1 MNRKVL
7 IAGAHGVIG
16 RAAAIRLASQ
26 PDAEVFGLSRRI
38 GTPIA
43 GLKTVSVDQLDPEQ
57 VKDRLSAIREV
68 THIVF
73 AAYIEK
79 QKAAEKSEFN
89 VAILRNLPDAVEAT
103 SPKLQHVTF
112 YQGGKAYG
120 ADLATAAQ
128 QGHPRDR
135 LTTPPISQET

>member
-57 VKDRLSAIREV
+57 VKAMLI
-68 THIVF
+68 
-73 AAYIEK
+73 
-79 QKAAEKSEFN
+79 
-89 VAILRNLPDAVEAT
+89 
-103 SPKLQHVTF
+103 
-112 YQGGKAYG
+112 
-120 ADLATAAQ
+120 
-128 QGHPRDR
+128 
-135 LTTPPISQET
+135 